1 MNKKKMLRA
10 AASLI
15 LGVGIATVSNSY
27 EVSTHLLITADAVSR
42 SKLVSESSLLAD
54 IGLPPLGT
62 ASYGPTASGQLVAAP
77 AMIQSGAEAE
87 DYVNLPQHIARVF
100 NHFFDVQ
107 YNGYAG
113 RGLTQ
118 YGQTIGIPSPDW
130 ALEDQGNVATIDVDL
145 RNIPFLDLEEEYLQ
159 YGGMPQANSFRHGQE
174 AYYEL
179 LTGREP
185 SYRQAQASQM
195 FLSLGSVVHHLQDM
209 AQPQHVR
216 NERHNDLPLSYYE
229 FYTDAYV
236 NQRIQPFLANTY
248 PVPQFDT
255 ARQYWYSVQS
265 TADHVPR
272 YLGMAEFTSNNFISA
287 TTGYIGNSN
296 GIVSARA
303 PYALPNGFNAD
314 GTRKTIVSQPYSITY
329 ANGVT
334 ETDTAEFVIGTVQDG
349 LPTPAVSAA
358 PRRLAMS
365 SLLDRGTGRYAG
377 FRSFTVSPA
386 VFEDGY
392 PVLLPRASAFSSGMI
407 NHFFRGR
414 LNLTRGANNAGWVV
428 TNASRSGQTMQG
440 SLKLFYEN
448 SLGNRYPVPNG
459 AFTINLASGA
469 ANSLTVEPPPDA
481 TKVIAAFAGRIGSE
495 GDPSGTG
502 FFAVAGKVIAY
513 TPPTVPTPC
522 PTPLAAG
529 GGITSSSDKIIEME
543 LGSVGGLVSGEFEAG
558 AFPGSLVVRRGS
570 ATGPVLFSTAPS
582 VLGLNKFSFQHPA
595 GLDASQNRIHIR
607 LTSAPNPSVV
617 PYGVSWLLN
626 VSCPGQPIQTR
637 QQPLTT
643 ISFHHESSGGA
654 GCPYG
659 YYDIY
664 LDEVKRAQVSFGQ
677 IGGSGTLGIEV
688 TANIKHLLR
697 LVRVTESYGQPVVGC
712 VIGGPFVSTSLHS
725 KIMIGS
731 YVGTLGEITF
741 P

>member
-1 MNKKKMLRA
+1 MNMKKFLHA
-10 AASLI
+10 TASLI
-15 LGVGIATVSNSY
+15 LGAGIAAVSYGY

-42 SKLVSESSLLAD
+42 SNVATQSSLLAD
-54 IGLPPLGT
+54 IGLAPLAT
-62 ASYGPTASGQLVAAP
+62 AAYGPAANGQLLTAP
-77 AMIQSGAEAE
+77 AMIQYGAEAE
-87 DYVNLPQHIARVF
+87 DYVNLPQHVARVF
-100 NHFFDVQ
+100 NHFYDVQ

-113 RGLTQ
+113 RGLAQ
-118 YGQTIGIPSPDW
+118 YGMTIGIPSPDW
-130 ALEDQGNVATIDVDL
+130 ALEDRGNVATIEVDL

-159 YGGMPQANSFRHGQE
+159 YGGMAQANSFRHGQE

-185 SYRQAQASQM
+185 GYRQAQATQM

-216 NERHNDLPLSYYE
+216 NERHNDMPLSYYE
-229 FYTDAYV
+229 YYTDAYV
-236 NQRIQPFLANTY
+236 NQRIQSFLANTY
-248 PVPQFDT
+248 PIPQFDT
-255 ARQYWYSVQS
+255 ARQHWYSVQS
-265 TADHVPR
+265 TSDHVPR
-272 YLGMAEFTSNNFISA
+272 YVGMAEFTSNNFITA
-287 TTGYIGNSN
+287 TTGYIGNN
-296 GIVSARA
+296 GTVLPRA

-314 GTRKTIVSQPYSITY
+314 GTRKTIESQPYSITY
-329 ANGVT
+329 ANGIT

-349 LPTPAVSAA
+349 LPMPAVSAA

-392 PVLLPRASAFSSGMI
+392 AVLLPRASAFSSGMI

-414 LNLTRGANNAGWVV
+414 LNLTRGANNAGWLV
-428 TNASRSGQTMQG
+428 TNTSRSGQTMQG

-448 SLGNRYPVPNG
+448 SSGNRYLVPNG

-469 ANSLTVEPPPDA
+469 ANSLNVEPPPDA
-481 TKVIAAFAGRIGSE
+481 TKVIAAFAGQIGSE

-502 FFAVAGKVIAY
+502 FFAVAGKVVTY

-522 PTPLAAG
+522 PAPLAVAG
-529 GGITSSSDKIIEME
+529 GVTSGSDRIME
-543 LGSVGGLVSGEFEAG
+543 LGSQGGLVSGEFEAG
-558 AFPGSLVVRRGS
+558 AFPGALVVRRGS
-570 ATGPVLFSTAPS
+570 ATGPVLFSTGAS
-582 VLGLNKFSFQHPA
+582 YVYGMNAFSFQHPA

-607 LTSAPNPSVV
+607 VISQPNPSVV
-617 PYGVSWLLN
+617 PFSVSWILN

-637 QQPLTT
+637 QQPLTS

-654 GCPYG
+654 GCPEG
-659 YYDIY
+659 HYDIY
-664 LDEVKRAQVSFGQ
+664 LDEVKRAQVRFGE
-677 IGGSGTLGIEV
+677 IGGSGTLPIQV
-688 TANIKHLLR
+688 TANIEHLLR
-697 LVRVTESYGQPVVGC
+697 LVKVTEDYGQPVVGC
-712 VIGGPFVSTSLHS
+712 VIGRPYLSTTQHA
-725 KIMIGS
+725 KILLGG
-731 YVGTLGEITF
+731 YVGTVGAITF